1 MDRGEKSESMQPI
14 ITLNK
19 AIEFSLR
26 KYLSRISDE
35 LIDVRFDIPDKT
47 LLPDM
52 PTVCVFLYDI
62 QEDLELRHGQSRQY
76 CAKTGTFDARQ
87 VNVRCC
93 YLVTYWEQPK
103 KEGMK
108 PDAQPMIVMNAV
120 LDALLSAE
128 LGTLLREAGLPSFSR
143 VIAPSERLSSLGNFW
158 QSLGDRPRLCLNF
171 QVTIPIKIV
180 PDQPAKAQPV
190 LSTELET
197 SNWEQY
203 DKSLPFKRA
212 LVKQVLQKSDVN
224 RMLEV
229 QAQLALLA
237 ITCEYKEPKQPTV
250 HVSGLLDKATNNA
263 VREVIDEYNN
273 RWSKLDEELP
283 DSLLVSTDLTVVDAP
298 GTVSIDENKD

>member
-1 MDRGEKSESMQPI
+1 MDRGEESESMQPI

-19 AIEFSLR
+19 AIALSLE
-26 KYLSRISDE
+26 KYLLRISDE
-35 LIDVRFDIPDKT
+35 SIDIRFDIPDKT

-108 PDAQPMIVMNAV
+108 PDGQPMIVMNAV

-128 LGTLLREAGLPSFSR
+128 LGTLLRDAGLPSFAR
-143 VIAPSERLSSLGNFW
+143 VIAPLEHLSSLGNFW

-180 PDQPAKAQPV
+180 LDQPVKAPPV
-190 LSTELET
+190 LSTELE
-197 SNWEQY
+197 SSKWEQY

-224 RMLEV
+224 TMPEV
-229 QAQLALLA
+229 RAQLARLA
-237 ITCEYKEPKQPTV
+237 ITCEYKEPDQPVV
-250 HVSGLLDKATNNA
+250 HVSGLLDQATNNA
-263 VREVIDEYNN
+263 VEEVIKDYNN
-273 RWSKLDEELP
+273 RWNEIDEDLP
-283 DSLLVSTDLTVVDAP
+283 NSLMVITDLTVVNAPAHDA
-298 GTVSIDENKD
+298 D

>member
-1 MDRGEKSESMQPI
+1 MQPI

-19 AIEFSLR
+19 AIASSLE

-35 LIDVRFDIPDKT
+35 SIAIRFDIPEKT

-76 CAKTGTFDARQ
+76 CAKTGTFDTRQ

-108 PDAQPMIVMNAV
+108 PDAQPMVVMNAV

-128 LGTLLREAGLPSFSR
+128 LETQLRGAGLPSFSR
-143 VIAPSERLSSLGNFW
+143 VIAPSEHLSSLGNFW

-171 QVTIPIKIV
+171 QVTIPIKIE
-180 PDQPAKAQPV
+180 PDQPVKAPPV
-190 LSTELET
+190 RSTELE
-197 SNWEQY
+197 SSKWEQY

-212 LVKQVLQKSDVN
+212 LVKQVLQKLDASQMPEA
-224 RMLEV
+224 R
-229 QAQLALLA
+229 AQLARLA
-237 ITCEYKEPKQPTV
+237 ITCEYQAPKQPTV
-250 HVSGLLDKATNNA
+250 HISGLLDKATDNA
-263 VREVIDEYNN
+263 VKEVIAENKARWHEIDE
-273 RWSKLDEELP
+273 DLP
-283 DSLLVSTDLTVVDAP
+283 DSLLVSDELTVV
-298 GTVSIDENKD
+298 